1 MSSPTVSW
9 RKPPISTT
17 TSFRN
22 TPNAPETIISEP
34 SSLQAARPKRNAR
47 RYSITCAAPS
57 QERGTPTLVMPVVPP
72 ISQPFAIRTVPPAA
86 TVSAECGSTAC
97 MIALIAS
104 PSSTLSPSTTQ
115 T

>member
-1 MSSPTVSW
+1 MSSPTVSC

-34 SSLQAARPKRNAR
+34 SSLQATRPKRNAR
-47 RYSITCAAPS
+47 RYSITCPAPS
-57 QERGTPTLVMPVVPP
+57 QVRGIPTRVTPARPP

-86 TVSAECGSTAC
+86 TVSAACGRTAC
-97 MIALIAS
+97 MIAAIAS
-104 PSSTLSPSTTQ
+104 RSSTLSPSTTQ